1 MSLLYLTSV
10 DVIVVLDL
18 FDVPRCLVVVVVVAV
33 VLFLLLVVV
42 GLVCNLP
49 SDDDVVILNLMLY
62 SEFSML
68 ILNLP
73 CRVTRVVDAVDNVE
87 KGSLTPVLT
96 KQVPVADPGV
106 GTRLLKGHCHE
117 SMLSMSL
124 TMAMSMNTMLMM
136 NSLSNFVLDEVLSN
150 YLLNRQCCR

>member
-1 MSLLYLTSV
+1 MCFV
-10 DVIVVLDL
+10 DAL
-18 FDVPRCLVVVVVVAV
+18 DVPRCLVVVVVVVVV

-73 CRVTRVVDAVDNVE
+73 CRVVDAVDNVE
-87 KGSLTPVLT
+87 KV
-96 KQVPVADPGV
+96 V
-106 GTRLLKGHCHE
+106 
-117 SMLSMSL
+117 
-124 TMAMSMNTMLMM
+124 
-136 NSLSNFVLDEVLSN
+136 
-150 YLLNRQCCR
+150 